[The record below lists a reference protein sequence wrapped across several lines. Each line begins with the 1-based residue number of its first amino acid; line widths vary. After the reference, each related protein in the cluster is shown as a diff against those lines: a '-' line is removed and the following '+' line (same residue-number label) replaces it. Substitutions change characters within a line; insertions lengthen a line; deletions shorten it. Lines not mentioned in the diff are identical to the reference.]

1 MKTAKSPQPSIEK
14 QENHSKTKDFKDFV
28 SMNPEIASERNNED
42 FSFENP
48 GKPVMAIENLEK
60 IEGLKEE
67 TCENPG
73 KNKVLAKK
81 TEKIIEKKAFV
92 QGKAGNLKI
101 SPMVQKSIKGSCKEK
116 IEEIMKNKENVK
128 TLNKISFQ
136 KVQKC
141 SECQKD
147 LKNEEKSMVVTLSC
161 MHKVHKV
168 RENNGFFR

>member
-1 MKTAKSPQPSIEK
+1 MQIEASHLDSSKHFLDLLSSTDASLQKAIMRLKFLHPSYL
-14 QENHSKTKDFKDFV
+14 QSHL
-28 SMNPEIASERNNED
+28 
-42 FSFENP
+42 FSLP
-48 GKPVMAIENLEK
+48 P
-60 IEGLKEE
+60 
-67 TCENPG
+67 
-73 KNKVLAKK
+73 
-81 TEKIIEKKAFV
+81 EKIIEKKAFV